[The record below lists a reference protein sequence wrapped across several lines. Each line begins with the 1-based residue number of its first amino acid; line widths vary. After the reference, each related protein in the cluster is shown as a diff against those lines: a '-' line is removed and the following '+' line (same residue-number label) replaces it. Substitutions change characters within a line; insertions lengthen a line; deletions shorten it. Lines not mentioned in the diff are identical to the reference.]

1 MKTNWAHT
9 LLDYLIEVVNWVGY
23 ISISAV
29 VLITSVDVAGRYF
42 LNMPIMGGTELLELS
57 MAVFGGVAI
66 LYTSTR
72 RGHIAV
78 DLFYVLFPRRLK
90 VVIHSFGHLMG
101 SAVWGIIAYK
111 AFALGKDSLMTGFGS
126 SILNI
131 PIGPFEL
138 VLATA
143 LGLYS
148 LVLLVQA
155 FRPPAAAGTKHEEG
169 ELTL

>member
-1 MKTNWAHT
+1 MNGRWTHT
-9 LLDYLIEVVNWVGY
+9 VLNYLIEVVNWIAY

-42 LNMPIMGGTELLELS
+42 FNMPIMGGTELLELT
-57 MAVFGGVAI
+57 MAVFGGFAI

-78 DLFYVLFPRRLK
+78 DLFYVLFPRRLQ
-90 VVIHSFGHLMG
+90 VAIHGFGHLLG
-101 SAVWGIIAYK
+101 SGVWGIIAYK
-111 AFALGKDSLMTGFGS
+111 SFVLGKDSLMTGFS
-126 SILNI
+126 SAILNI
-131 PIGPFEL
+131 PVGPFEL

-155 FRPPAAAGTKHEEG
+155 FLPPAVAPGVGEG